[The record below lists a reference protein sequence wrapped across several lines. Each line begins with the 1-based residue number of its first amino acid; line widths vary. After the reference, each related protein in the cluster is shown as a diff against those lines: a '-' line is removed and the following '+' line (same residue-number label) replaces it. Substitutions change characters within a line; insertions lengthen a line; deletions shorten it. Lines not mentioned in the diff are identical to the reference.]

1 MPARHLLLLP
11 ETSLSFK
18 KLVNGYI
25 VHIVEGRFI
34 VVLRGAGLSD
44 HSLEFVLNITAHLY

>member
-1 MPARHLLLLP
+1 MPARHLLLPP
-11 ETSLSFK
+11 ETSISFK
-18 KLVNGYI
+18 KLGNGYV